1 MLTINVFQA
10 FNGDCIGISFIGDDQ
25 KNHHIVIDAGYS
37 GSFMRTLCG
46 FCDGIKAVKEKIDL
60 FVITHTDE
68 DHIQGM
74 SNFIK
79 RYDVKKLVKQFWF
92 NWSHL
97 SYPIHVHTSDRVS
110 ITQGIDLR
118 DHLWETGLLNQQ
130 LIHDEIV
137 HEIYGLKIT
146 VLSPNQKKFERFREK
161 WDNKER
167 KVLEKESSIK
177 MGASTNDY
185 KCSIKDLVDKKFVS
199 DNAPANG
206 SSIAFLLKYHTFKV
220 LFLAD
225 SHPSTIVKSLKKKG
239 YSKKN
244 KLKIDYVKVSHHG
257 AKGNTSPALL
267 ELIDCQNYI
276 ISCNGINRNNHPTK
290 EALSRIVLNNYR
302 TLGKV
307 TNFLFNHNDV
317 ELKRIFSEKELDKYK
332 IRQNYSGSSQNALLI
347 NYLYD

>member
-46 FCDGIKAVKEKIDL
+46 FCDGIKVVKEKIDL

-79 RYDVKKLVKQFWF
+79 RYDVKKLVEQFWF

-97 SYPIHVHTSDRVS
+97 SYPIQIHTSDRVS

-118 DHLWETGLLNQQ
+118 DHLWETGLLNQH

-146 VLSPNQKKFERFREK
+146 VLSPNQKKFERFRKK
-161 WDNKER
+161 WDDKER

-177 MGASTNDY
+177 MGASANDY
-185 KCSIKDLVDKKFVS
+185 KCSIKDLVAKKFVS

-206 SSIAFLLKYHTFKV
+206 SSIAFLLEYHTFKV

-244 KLKIDYVKVSHHG
+244 KLKIDYLKVSHHG

-290 EALSRIVLNNYR
+290 EALSRIVHSNYLF
-302 TLGKV
+302 TGQG
-307 TNFLFNHNDV
+307 THIYFNHP
-317 ELKRIFSEKELDKYK
+317 LRSYPAIFSKNEIDQYNIKCHYANLPNRIELTFTV
-332 IRQNYSGSSQNALLI
+332 
-347 NYLYD
+347 